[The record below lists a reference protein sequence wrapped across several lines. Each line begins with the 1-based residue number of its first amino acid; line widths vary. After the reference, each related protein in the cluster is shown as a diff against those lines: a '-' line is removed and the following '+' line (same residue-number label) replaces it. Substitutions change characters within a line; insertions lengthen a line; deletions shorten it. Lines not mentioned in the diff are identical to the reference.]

1 MGAVAK
7 QAVQDEYYAYN
18 LLNNS
23 VLYIS
28 TTFHTETNYP
38 KNCRKRRS
46 EEQACRTGLK
56 PMNQIETDVLA
67 IGLSNLQSVDPFS
80 RIYEKMIAE
89 WYFLEFVVFIG
100 I

>member
-1 MGAVAK
+1 
-7 QAVQDEYYAYN
+7 
-18 LLNNS
+18 
-23 VLYIS
+23 
-28 TTFHTETNYP
+28 
-38 KNCRKRRS
+38 
-46 EEQACRTGLK
+46 
-56 PMNQIETDVLA
+56 MNQIETDVLA